1 MDDIVTMPIYTN
13 NRINIA
19 KSSTNLILGS
29 TLTIATSIH
38 RKLFLYFIP
47 HTVARERLRD
57 DFKRVTSVANG
68 PVERL
73 HRHLSEPLHG
83 QLWALVDAGLRI
95 EH

>member
-47 HTVARERLRD
+47 HTVARERL
-57 DFKRVTSVANG
+57 
-68 PVERL
+68 